1 MKYVLI
7 VAKGKHR
14 GMPIPIEVDLFVIGS
29 GQVCQLRAQHPG
41 LGEQHCALV
50 MRGRKVF
57 IRDLG
62 SGKTTTV
69 NGELIPSSEEW
80 PVHKG
85 DRLGVGPFEF
95 KISFHEKQLSQR
107 DLEEWALKALD
118 EDTGPKKS
126 AFEEIDE
133 AMTEAAR
140 EHNDAAKAAG
150 AMIGALQA
158 QKGVVRGRLR
168 ISREGAI
175 TIVRLNDIYL
185 VEDAELNHLKK
196 ELHANLDVQNLKVLL
211 DMKNVRRMS
220 SSAVSL
226 FGELSHW
233 LRTHGSTLALCRLR
247 PELAG
252 MLIDLQSVFNFRIFP
267 DKAIAMGAKW

>member
-29 GQVCQLRAQHPG
+29 GKVCQLRAQHPD
-41 LGEQHCALV
+41 LGDQHCALV

-62 SGKTTTV
+62 SGKSTRV
-69 NGELIPSSEEW
+69 NGEPIPSSEEW

-85 DRLGVGPFEF
+85 DKLAVGPLEF

-140 EHNDAAKAAG
+140 EHADAAKAAA

-168 ISREGAI
+168 ISREGYL

-220 SSAVSL
+220 TAAVNL

-233 LRTHGSTLALCRLR
+233 LRGHGSTLAFCRLR

-252 MLIDLQSVFNFRIFP
+252 MLLDLQTVFNFRIFP
-267 DKAIAMGAKW
+267 DKTIAMSAKW

>member
-29 GQVCQLRAQHPG
+29 GPVCQLRAQHPG
-41 LGEQHCALV
+41 LGEQHCAIV

-57 IRDLG
+57 VRDLG
-62 SGKTTTV
+62 SGKTTVV
-69 NGELIPSSEEW
+69 NGEPIPSSEEW

-85 DRLGVGPFEF
+85 DRLAVGPLEF

-140 EHNDAAKAAG
+140 EHADAAKAAA

-158 QKGVVRGRLR
+158 QKGVLRGRLR
-168 ISREGAI
+168 IAREGFI
-175 TIVRLNDIYL
+175 TVVRLNDIYL

-220 SSAVSL
+220 TAAVNL

-233 LRTHGSTLALCRLR
+233 LRSRGSILAFCRLR

-252 MLIDLQSVFNFRIFP
+252 MLIDLQNVFNFRIFP
-267 DKAIAMGAKW
+267 DKGIAMGAKW